1 MAQNILVD
9 FLNNSLS
16 EACLFPVHSLQDLF
30 GKRIMQ
36 IERRANS
43 VLKYYIAQRNM
54 LNGLKRELEMEKM
67 KKASREFLEPCFQRD
82 QSNTAA
88 IEGQWV
94 QGG

>member
-54 LNGLKRELEMEKM
+54 LNGLKRELM
-67 KKASREFLEPCFQRD
+67 KNISLKVFLTRH
-82 QSNTAA
+82 NITYK
-88 IEGQWV
+88 
-94 QGG
+94 

>member
-16 EACLFPVHSLQDLF
+16 EACLFLVHSFQDLF

-54 LNGLKRELEMEKM
+54 VNGLKRELM
-67 KKASREFLEPCFQRD
+67 KNLSLKVFLTRHNITHE
-82 QSNTAA
+82 
-88 IEGQWV
+88 
-94 QGG
+94 

>member
-16 EACLFPVHSLQDLF
+16 EACLFPVHSFQDLF

-43 VLKYYIAQRNM
+43 VLK
-54 LNGLKRELEMEKM
+54 
-67 KKASREFLEPCFQRD
+67 
-82 QSNTAA
+82 
-88 IEGQWV
+88 
-94 QGG
+94 